1 MSDELMI
8 RVPYDHPPSAVDYL
22 NRLNEYSFDLADE
35 YRRLDVLVQSADDYI
50 DSDLLRKVEDMARE
64 PLKVAIQPFVDQNE

>member
-50 DSDLLRKVEDMARE
+50 DSDLLKKIVDMARE
-64 PLKVAIQPFVDQNE
+64 PLKAAIKQFVDQNK